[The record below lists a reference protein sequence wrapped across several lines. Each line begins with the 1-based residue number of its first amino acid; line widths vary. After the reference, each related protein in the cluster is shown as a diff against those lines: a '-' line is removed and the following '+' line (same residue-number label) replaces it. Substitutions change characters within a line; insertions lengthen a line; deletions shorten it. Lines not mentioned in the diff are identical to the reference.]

1 VAAARSRA
9 VALLVLALAVLAV
22 RAARAE
28 ILQPDVTYR
37 DAQFALRAAIRDTVG
52 QGTSPAR
59 LDTLGVAML
68 RLNRYADAQK
78 IFTRVLLLNP
88 GDDAAEAALGKLAL
102 WNDRLAEAESL
113 LAGGIDADP
122 TASADLLAARIRR
135 GEFTTAAALAES
147 LGSTGHA
154 EMLRRLAEGDTY
166 RISGASEVSLP
177 FQRTYP
183 LPLVRVKINGQRVL
197 MAVETGTGDLLIDD
211 YFARV
216 LKVSLIPA
224 SQPVLWNGDRVTV
237 RNAMV
242 QRLDLEGLHLENV
255 PAGVLKLGR
264 WSVEV
269 NPQGEHVVGVIGI
282 NLLRHFTPVLDFD
295 KLHLELRPAG
305 AAIGAA
311 ADARRIPFEIWG
323 ENELTVYGT
332 INGGRRMAL
341 ALDTGIPGCGVAA
354 PPEVFEEVG
363 LKAGVLARAVT
374 GAGSMLR
381 GRPWTGVTVPAV
393 IVGPISK
400 DKLQGWSGGLD
411 SSELWRHGVRRDAA
425 LSGDF
430 LRGWRVTIDWAK
442 RDLVFE
448 NP

>member
-1 VAAARSRA
+1 MAAARERA
-9 VALLVLALAVLAV
+9 LALLVLALAAFGIST
-22 RAARAE
+22 AHAE
-28 ILQPDVTYR
+28 LLQPDATYR
-37 DAQFALRAAIRDTVG
+37 DAQFALRAALRDTVG
-52 QGTSPAR
+52 QSTNVAR

-68 RLNRYADAQK
+68 RLNRYADARK
-78 IFTRVLLLNP
+78 IFTRVLELYP

-122 TASADLLAARIRR
+122 TAGVDLLAARVRR
-135 GEFTTAAALAES
+135 GEFTAAAALADS
-147 LGSTGHA
+147 LGQTGHA

-166 RISGASEVSLP
+166 RISGAKETSMP
-177 FQRTYP
+177 FQRAYP
-183 LPLVRVKINGQRVL
+183 LPLVRVKINGQRAL
-197 MAVETGTGDLLIDD
+197 MAVETGAGDLLIDD
-211 YFARV
+211 YFARQ
-216 LKVSLIPA
+216 LKLSLLPA

-242 QRLDLEGLHLENV
+242 QRLDLEGVQIENV

-282 NLLRHFTPVLDFD
+282 NLLRHFSPTIDYD
-295 KLHLELRPAG
+295 KLRLELRPVD

-311 ADARRIPFEIWG
+311 ADARRVPFEIWG

-332 INGGRRMAL
+332 MNGGRRMAM
-341 ALDTGIPGCGVAA
+341 ALDSGIPGCGIAA

-393 IVGPISK
+393 IVGPITK
-400 DKLQGWSGGLD
+400 DKVPGWSGGID

-425 LSGDF
+425 LSGAF
-430 LRGWRVTIDWAK
+430 LRGWRMTIDWTR

>member
-1 VAAARSRA
+1 
-9 VALLVLALAVLAV
+9 
-22 RAARAE
+22 
-28 ILQPDVTYR
+28 
-37 DAQFALRAAIRDTVG
+37 
-52 QGTSPAR
+52 
-59 LDTLGVAML
+59 
-68 RLNRYADAQK
+68 
-78 IFTRVLLLNP
+78 
-88 GDDAAEAALGKLAL
+88 
-102 WNDRLAEAESL
+102 
-113 LAGGIDADP
+113 
-122 TASADLLAARIRR
+122 
-135 GEFTTAAALAES
+135 
-147 LGSTGHA
+147 
-154 EMLRRLAEGDTY
+154 MLRRLAEGDTY

-177 FQRTYP
+177 FQRAYP
-183 LPLVRVKINGQRVL
+183 LPLVRVKINGQRAL
-197 MAVETGTGDLLIDD
+197 MAVETGAGDLLIDD
-211 YFARV
+211 YFARQ

-224 SQPVLWNGDRVTV
+224 SQPVLWNGDWVTV

-242 QRLDLEGLHLENV
+242 QRLDFEGLHVENV

-282 NLLRHFTPVLDFD
+282 NLLRHFAPTLDYD
-295 KLHLELRPAG
+295 KLRLELRPLDSAV
-305 AAIGAA
+305 AAA

-332 INGGRRMAL
+332 INGGRRMAM
-341 ALDTGIPGCGVAA
+341 AFDSGIPGCGVAA

-381 GRPWTGVTVPAV
+381 GRPWAGVTVPAV

-400 DKLQGWSGGLD
+400 DKVPGWSGGID

-425 LSGDF
+425 LSGAF
-430 LRGWRVTIDWAK
+430 LRGWRVTIDWSR